1 MLSFYAQPYVVMC
14 TTSVSLYTHHLLS
27 SLQASDKVSCCLWN
41 LIPNKHVSFQLTA
54 TVLVCFHIIT
64 NSVWQIT
71 QSKPHYMWQLFRVFS
86 HWWGWG
92 SKILKRIPRLQ
103 WILDKIEIQAWLS
116 ASTPITIMP
125 ERTCLGSSCAEMLLD
140 ETNTIIWFSY
150 KIKNGPNA
158 RSGMSPGKR
167 VSQHV
172 LLQGKETY
180 WTDVVKGCVWTSPS
194 WTPVSW

>member
-1 MLSFYAQPYVVMC
+1 MPWFKVHIPAKVQVVHCIDILVISIHFMLSFYAQPYVVMC

-103 WILDKIEIQAWLS
+103 WIFDKVEIQAWLS

-125 ERTCLGSSCAEMLLD
+125 ERTFVLD
-140 ETNTIIWFSY
+140 PAVQRCFSM
-150 KIKNGPNA
+150 
-158 RSGMSPGKR
+158 R
-167 VSQHV
+167 Q
-172 LLQGKETY
+172 T
-180 WTDVVKGCVWTSPS
+180 PS
-194 WTPVSW
+194 FGFHTR